1 MPQDLCPFLYLFNG
15 SSTSTIHP
23 AAHLSTTKVDNLG
36 SYDGFYEDDKI
47 TKKPGDPNK
56 REFTYFV
63 LGTGRFI
70 YASTARLIALKVSGW
85 IHYQVCKLMKRLCS
99 PL

>member
-1 MPQDLCPFLYLFNG
+1 MAPP
-15 SSTSTIHP
+15 S
-23 AAHLSTTKVDNLG
+23 AAQLSTKVDHLG

-47 TKKPGDPNK
+47 AKKPGDPNK

-70 YASTARLIALKVSGW
+70 YASAARLIALKVITMSN
-85 IHYQVCKLMKRLCS
+85 
-99 PL
+99 